1 MNKGTYEGAEL
12 RMNSN
17 KQHLLDG
24 ALGANAERDAWQS
37 FWLTHIRLG
46 FGIFLAETFV
56 VIGYL
61 ALTPRGPHRSI
72 LWVVAAFWLVLAL
85 VGMSLAP
92 VVASKPWCVTYSV
105 TWTALSAFGVAMVA
119 MLDGGMNSPILIL
132 LLLPL
137 IYGTL
142 MFTPR
147 AAGICGI
154 AALAALALVALVDRH
169 MATSPGR
176 SFLLFAT
183 LAGASVLTVAAAI
196 NRTHI
201 EEHKAALQ
209 TALAEMAAVDE
220 LTGCSVRRVLRQR
233 MEEEISRS
241 VRSGSPL
248 SLLMVDVDQF
258 KSVNDTYGHVVGDH
272 ILASVGAVLRHSV
285 RGFDLVSRIG
295 GDEFAL
301 LLPDTDVPSAV
312 GVAERIRR
320 DLPSAVEVPVTVSI
334 GVGGLDRSMP
344 TAEHLLDNADFA
356 LYRVKRG
363 GRDAIAVHHPGPSPI
378 AN

>member
-1 MNKGTYEGAEL
+1 
-12 RMNSN
+12 MNSN

-56 VIGYL
+56 VASYL

-72 LWVVAAFWLVLAL
+72 LWVVAACWLVLAL

-132 LLLPL
+132 LFLPL

-142 MFTPR
+142 MFTPQ
-147 AAGICGI
+147 AAGICGV

-176 SFLLFAT
+176 SFLLFAA
-183 LAGASVLTVAAAI
+183 LVGASVLTVAAAV

-201 EEHKAALQ
+201 EEHKDELQ
-209 TALAEMAAVDE
+209 AALAEMAAIDE
-220 LTGCSVRRVLRQR
+220 LTGCAVRRVLRQR
-233 MEEEISRS
+233 MEEEITRS
-241 VRSGSPL
+241 GRNGSPL

-272 ILASVGAVLRHSV
+272 ILASVGSVLRHSV

-312 GVAERIRR
+312 AVAERIRR
-320 DLPSAVEVPVTVSI
+320 DLPSAVEVPVTLSI

-344 TAEHLLDNADFA
+344 TAEHLLDNADCA
-356 LYRVKRG
+356 LYQVKRG
-363 GRDAIAVHHPGPSPI
+363 GRDSIAVHHQGPAPI
-378 AN
+378 AK